1 MDHLKFD
8 NNCNLSNVQGDRLHS
23 DTVTLIEKCLELKK
37 EYISNIQSVD
47 GGYDQ
52 SKNWKVGRSDLSE
65 TERSAAPSLKGG
77 EKKRVHTK
85 SYPTSNRN
93 NSGRVGPIY
102 LTLDTPNFMWI

>member
-8 NNCNLSNVQGDRLHS
+8 NNCNLSNVQGDHLHS

-52 SKNWKVGRSDLSE
+52 SKNWKVGRSDLSK
-65 TERSAAPSLKGG
+65 TERSERSDLSKTIA
-77 EKKRVHTK
+77 
-85 SYPTSNRN
+85 
-93 NSGRVGPIY
+93 
-102 LTLDTPNFMWI
+102 

>member
-1 MDHLKFD
+1 MVPCST
-8 NNCNLSNVQGDRLHS
+8 N
-23 DTVTLIEKCLELKK
+23 
-37 EYISNIQSVD
+37 QSVD

-52 SKNWKVGRSDLSE
+52 SKNWKVGRSDLSK

-102 LTLDTPNFMWI
+102 LKINEQPLSFWKVGASDLPVFALIIATVHWLYITNVFLL

>member
-52 SKNWKVGRSDLSE
+52 SKNWKVGRSDLSK
-65 TERSAAPSLKGG
+65 TERSERSDLPVFERS
-77 EKKRVHTK
+77 ER
-85 SYPTSNRN
+85 PTFQKLRGRTLQPFRN
-93 NSGRVGPIY
+93 
-102 LTLDTPNFMWI
+102 